1 MQQPPHQVVALLGD
15 IVATRYKVRSIQ
27 GVVIDGRT
35 RDVASVGE
43 LCKDMKFQSWARGL
57 TSVGTSL
64 EAKPWAVDV
73 PVRIDK
79 VEVKAGDVL
88 CADEGECVVCVIP
101 REKVEAVMELLPGHK
116 EADDGVLADVQGGMD
131 FKSAIGRH
139 PGHYSNH

>member
-15 IVATRYKVRSIQ
+15 IVATRYKIRSIQ

-35 RDVASVGE
+35 RDVAPVGE
-43 LCKDMKFQSWARGL
+43 LCKDGKFQSWARGL

-73 PVRIDK
+73 PVRIGK
-79 VEVKAGDVL
+79 VEVKPGDVL

-116 EADDGVLADVQGGMD
+116 KADDGVLADVQGGMD